1 MSTFFITGVAG
12 FIGSKV
18 AEMLL
23 RQGHQVHG
31 IDNLNDYYDPI
42 LKLWRLEHLQRLSSD
57 GQFHFHKC
65 DVENYECLQASL
77 DKVKHIDGAIHL
89 AARAGV
95 RASAIDPRAYLATNV
110 FGTLSVLEL
119 CRNLRIP
126 KLVIA
131 SSSSVYGSHN
141 SMPYQ
146 EDADVSRP
154 LSPYAASKKAAEDLC
169 FSYHH
174 MYKLDISALRF
185 FTVYGP
191 SGRPDM
197 GMFRFIRSI
206 VEGQSVKVFGDGS
219 QSRDFSYVEDI
230 ARGVI
235 AALKCTGFRVFNL
248 GANHPVKLTTVFKTI
263 EQLAGKTAII
273 QHYPPN
279 PADVPATWANI
290 ARAGLE
296 LGWAPNTCLET
307 GIENSLRWYVD
318 NQMWACHL

>member
-1 MSTFFITGVAG
+1 MSRYFITGVAG

-18 AEMLL
+18 AEMLIN
-23 RQGHQVHG
+23 QGHHVHG
-31 IDNLNDYYDPI
+31 IDNLNNYYDPI
-42 LKLWRLEHLQRLSSD
+42 LKLWRIEHLQKLSCK
-57 GQFHFHKC
+57 GQFQFRKC
-65 DVENYECLQASL
+65 DVESYECLQAALEKTS
-77 DKVKHIDGAIHL
+77 KIDGVIHL

-95 RASAIDPRAYLATNV
+95 RASAIDPKAYLETNV
-110 FGTLSVLEL
+110 LGTLSILEL
-119 CRNLRIP
+119 CRNLQIP

-141 SMPYQ
+141 LMPYQ

-174 MYKLDISALRF
+174 MYNLDISALRF

-197 GMFRFIRSI
+197 GMFRFIRAI

-235 AALKCTGFRVFNL
+235 AALKCTGFRIFNL
-248 GANHPVKLTTVFKTI
+248 GANHPVKLTTVVGTI
-263 EQLAGKTAII
+263 ERLAGRAAII
-273 QHYPPN
+273 QHCPPN

-290 ARAGLE
+290 SRAGSE
-296 LGWAPNTCLET
+296 LGWAPSTCLES
-307 GIENSLRWYVD
+307 GVENSLKWYIA
-318 NQMWACHL
+318 NRSWAYNL